1 MKKGTKKIRHVTL
14 PDGNSYFVYDLDED
28 FYGKIKRIY
37 AKTEGE
43 LQEKINKAKE
53 DREKILLSKMP
64 VTEDLKSWVQFYLKT
79 QVGKLAASTVKRL
92 AVLGENTIYQSNLN
106 VSVKELSEEKVRS
119 YLLTLAQTY
128 PMNSVLEC
136 EDLIRNALILAGK
149 ANLCNI
155 TLEKVD
161 YSSVITGEN
170 RVIKGYIPSQKELGI
185 LLEFCLLDDCTKYS
199 TKELVITFI
208 LMTGLKATEILAVR
222 TSDININQKK
232 IRIGKRDFVMSEDAA
247 NWLKEQEKKQRIN
260 LSDYDYDEQTG
271 IYTKARDN
279 ELVFTNKGKAIT
291 QNNTSYTLRIICQ
304 RCGLPLGITLLMI
317 HKAFIAN
324 EYERGVSAKKLAK
337 NYGYTPEGIVKIAQE
352 AQVSQLLHS

>member
-1 MKKGTKKIRHVTL
+1 MRKGTKKIRYVTL
-14 PDGNSYFVYDLDED
+14 PDGNSYYVYDLDED

-43 LQEKINKAKE
+43 LQEKIKKANE
-53 DREKILLSKMP
+53 DRERILLAKMP

-79 QVGKLAASTVKRL
+79 QVGKLATPTIKRL
-92 AVLGENTIYQSNLN
+92 AVLSENTINQSELN
-106 VSVKELSEEKVRS
+106 ISVKQLSEEKIRS

-128 PMNSVLEC
+128 PMESVQEC
-136 EDLIRNALILAGK
+136 EDLIRNALMLAGK
-149 ANLCNI
+149 ANLCDI
-155 TLEKVD
+155 SLEKID

-170 RVIKGYIPSQKELGI
+170 RVIKGYVPSKKELDI

-208 LMTGLKATEILAVR
+208 LMTGLKAQEILNLK
-222 TSDININQKK
+222 TSDINISQKK
-232 IRIGKRDFVMSEDAA
+232 IYIGKRSFPLSDDAVQ
-247 NWLKEQEKKQRIN
+247 WLTEQERKQRIKV
-260 LSDYDYDEQTG
+260 SEYDYDEQTG
-271 IYTKARDN
+271 IHTKVNDN
-279 ELVFTNKGKAIT
+279 ELVFTNRGKSIT

-324 EYERGVSAKKLAK
+324 EYSRGVSVKKLAK
-337 NYGYTPEGIVKIAQE
+337 NYGYTPEGIVRIAQE